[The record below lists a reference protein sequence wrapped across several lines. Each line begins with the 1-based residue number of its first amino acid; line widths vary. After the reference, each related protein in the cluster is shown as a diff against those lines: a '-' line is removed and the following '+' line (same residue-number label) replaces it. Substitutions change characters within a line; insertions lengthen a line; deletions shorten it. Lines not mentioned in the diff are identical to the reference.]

1 MELLAQGRVWM
12 GSQAKERGLIDE
24 LGGLDRAF
32 DLVREKAGIP
42 RTERLSLVV
51 YPTKRGLLERLMS
64 RSLESQS
71 PEWLRSFLARWPV
84 TVLRGGAFLR
94 LMPYSIEVR

>member
-1 MELLAQGRVWM
+1 
-12 GSQAKERGLIDE
+12 
-24 LGGLDRAF
+24 
-32 DLVREKAGIP
+32 
-42 RTERLSLVV
+42 
-51 YPTKRGLLERLMS
+51 MS

-84 TVLRGGAFLR
+84 KVLRGGAFLR